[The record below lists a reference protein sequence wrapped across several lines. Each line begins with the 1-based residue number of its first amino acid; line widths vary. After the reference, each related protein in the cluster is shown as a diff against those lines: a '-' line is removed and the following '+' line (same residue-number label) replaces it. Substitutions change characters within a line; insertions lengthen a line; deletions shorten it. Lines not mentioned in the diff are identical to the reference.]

1 MMDFVNRHITE
12 KLKRTLKVNPV
23 TFLNSAR
30 KTGKSSLVQQLAPEL
45 GDAKHPAEYQTF
57 DRPTVMAA
65 ASAAPEAFLK
75 AYQLPL
81 ILDEVQLVPGLFR
94 ALKVVVDEMRLSDKS
109 TANGKFILTGS
120 ANIMALPQL
129 ADPLVGRMSILTLYP
144 FTASEATY
152 NISGGID
159 RLLTMNFRGMQD
171 RGLTLQNAIRWAT
184 YPEISKAED
193 EERKTWF
200 DGYITSI
207 LQRDVKQIA
216 DLEKS
221 ALLPHMLQ
229 VLASRIGGIIN
240 ESDIGREV
248 GMNSVTGK
256 SYRNILKMMFLTFDI
271 KPWSRNIAKRLVKS
285 PKGYFIDT
293 SLACHIL
300 DYKLEDI
307 AKTKP
312 ELYGHMVENFVATE
326 LLKQLANGDTKAALY
341 YYGTSDGKEI
351 DFILEKPDGTV
362 LAIEVKKN
370 EKVTS
375 EDFKI
380 IRQFET
386 IAGPDFIGGI
396 VLYAGKDVVPFGT
409 NLWAVPFH
417 VLW

>member
-23 TFLNSAR
+23 TFLNGAR
-30 KTGKSSLVQQLAPEL
+30 QTGKSSLVQQLAPEL

>member
-23 TFLNSAR
+23 TFLNGAR
-30 KTGKSSLVQQLAPEL
+30 QTGKSSLVQQLAPEL

-81 ILDEVQLVPGLFR
+81 IIDEVQLVPDLFR

-129 ADPLVGRMSILTLYP
+129 TDPLVGRMSMLTLYP

>member
-12 KLKRTLKVNPV
+12 KLKRTLKANPV
-23 TFLNSAR
+23 TFLNGAR
-30 KTGKSSLVQQLAPEL
+30 QTGKSSLVQQLAPEL
-45 GDAKHPAEYQTF
+45 GDAKHPAEYLTF
-57 DRPTVMAA
+57 DRPTIMAA

-81 ILDEVQLVPGLFR
+81 IIDEVQLVPGLFR

-159 RLLTMNFRGMQD
+159 RLLTMNFRGIQD

-193 EERKTWF
+193 DERKTWF

-285 PKGYFIDT
+285 PKGYFVDT

-300 DYKLEDI
+300 DYKLEEI

>member
-12 KLKRTLKVNPV
+12 KLKRTLKANPV
-23 TFLNSAR
+23 TFLNGAR
-30 KTGKSSLVQQLAPEL
+30 QTGKSSLVQQLAPEL

-129 ADPLVGRMSILTLYP
+129 ADPLVGRMSMLTLYP

-326 LLKQLANGDTKAALY
+326 LLKQLANGDIKAALY

>member
-12 KLKRTLKVNPV
+12 KLKRTLKANPV
-23 TFLNSAR
+23 TFLNGAR
-30 KTGKSSLVQQLAPEL
+30 QTGKSSLVQQLAPEL

-94 ALKVVVDEMRLSDKS
+94 ALKVVLDEMRLSDKS

-129 ADPLVGRMSILTLYP
+129 ADPLVGRMSMLTLYP

-171 RGLTLQNAIRWAT
+171 RGLTLQNAIRWGT
-184 YPEISKAED
+184 YPEISRAED

-326 LLKQLANGDTKAALY
+326 LLKQLANGDIKAALY

>member
-1 MMDFVNRHITE
+1 MKDFVNRHIAE
-12 KLKRTLKVNPV
+12 KLKKALKVNPV
-23 TFLNSAR
+23 TFLNGAR
-30 KTGKSSLVQQLAPEL
+30 QTGKSSLVQQLAPEL
-45 GDAKHPAEYQTF
+45 GNSPYPAAYQTF

-65 ASAAPEAFLK
+65 ATAAPEAFLK
-75 AYQLPL
+75 AYNLPL
-81 ILDEVQLVPGLFR
+81 IIDEVQLVPDLFR
-94 ALKVVVDEMRLSDKS
+94 ALKVVVDDMRLADKLS
-109 TANGKFILTGS
+109 ANGKYILTGS

-144 FTASEATY
+144 FTAAEATY
-152 NISGGID
+152 NTGGGIE
-159 RLLTMNFRGMQD
+159 RLLAMNFQQMRD
-171 RGLTLQNAIRWAT
+171 RGLSLQNAIRWAT
-184 YPEISKAED
+184 YPEISRAED
-193 EERKTWF
+193 DERRTWF
-200 DGYITSI
+200 DGYITSM
-207 LQRDVKQIA
+207 LQRDVRQIA

-229 VLASRIGGIIN
+229 VLASRVGGIIN

-248 GMNSVTGK
+248 GMNSVTSK

-285 PKGYFIDT
+285 PKGYFVDT

-312 ELYGHMVENFVATE
+312 ELYGHMIENFVATE
-326 LLKQLANGDTKAALY
+326 LLKQLANGDTKAELY

-351 DFILEKPDGTV
+351 DFVLEKPDGRV
-362 LAIEVKKN
+362 LAIEVKKS
-370 EKVTS
+370 EKVS
-375 EDFKI
+375 SDDFKM
-380 IRQFET
+380 IRQFAL
-386 IAGPDFIGGI
+386 IAEDDFIGGI
-396 VLYAGKDVVPFGT
+396 VLYAGHDIAPFGN

>member
-12 KLKRTLKVNPV
+12 KLKRTLKANPV
-23 TFLNSAR
+23 TFLNGAR
-30 KTGKSSLVQQLAPEL
+30 QTGKSSLVQQVAPEL

-65 ASAAPEAFLK
+65 ATAAPEAFLR

-81 ILDEVQLVPGLFR
+81 IIDEVQLVPELFR

-109 TANGKFILTGS
+109 AANGKYILTRS

-152 NISGGID
+152 NASGGID

-184 YPEISKAED
+184 YPEISRAED
-193 EERKTWF
+193 DERKTWF

-216 DLEKS
+216 DLDKS

-370 EKVTS
+370 EKVTN

-396 VLYAGKDVVPFGT
+396 VFYAGKDVVPFGT

>member
-12 KLKRTLKVNPV
+12 KLKRTLKANPV
-23 TFLNSAR
+23 TFLNGAR
-30 KTGKSSLVQQLAPEL
+30 QTGKSSLVQQLAPEL

-94 ALKVVVDEMRLSDKS
+94 ALKVVLDEMRLSDKS

-129 ADPLVGRMSILTLYP
+129 TDPLVGRMSMLTLYP